1 MVRVDL
7 DLIYTRDLRRSR
19 SWGQMEMLATSYR
32 PLPWYLF
39 LLFQLR
45 VTASAAAHSLPMDPV
60 IAFKALMDA
69 PIDAATLLGELGVGN
84 DKAAAD
90 LVVLLYSELR
100 SLASHYLRRERSGH
114 TLQTTALVH
123 EAYLR
128 LADQREIRWKNREQ
142 FMGVAAQL
150 MRRIL
155 VDYSR
160 GHDAKKRGKGYEKVL
175 LEEASEF
182 SKGKASD
189 VIALDEALT
198 RLAEFDPQQAR
209 LVEMRF
215 FGGLSIEESAA
226 VLGVSRTT
234 VKRNWNLAK
243 AWLARELRRG
253 EANDA

>member
-1 MVRVDL
+1 MD
-7 DLIYTRDLRRSR
+7 
-19 SWGQMEMLATSYR
+19 EATDI
-32 PLPWYLF
+32 
-39 LLFQLR
+39 
-45 VTASAAAHSLPMDPV
+45 T
-60 IAFKALMDA
+60 
-69 PIDAATLLGELGVGN
+69 TLLGDLNVRN
-84 DKAAAD
+84 DKAAAE

-100 SLASHYLRRERSGH
+100 HLASSYLRRERSDH

-128 LADQREIRWKNREQ
+128 LTDQREVRWKNKEQ

-160 GHDAKKRGKGYEKVL
+160 GHDAKKRGSDFEKVF
-175 LEEASEF
+175 LEEAEVV
-182 SKGKASD
+182 SKGKAPD

-198 RLAEFDPQQAR
+198 RLAKFDPQQAQ
-209 LVEMRF
+209 LVELRF
-215 FGGLSIEESAA
+215 FGGLDLDEAAA

-253 EANDA
+253 DEKNA

>member
-1 MVRVDL
+1 
-7 DLIYTRDLRRSR
+7 
-19 SWGQMEMLATSYR
+19 
-32 PLPWYLF
+32 
-39 LLFQLR
+39 
-45 VTASAAAHSLPMDPV
+45 
-60 IAFKALMDA
+60 MDA
-69 PIDAATLLGELGVGN
+69 PRDLPALSENRDAGN
-84 DKAAAD
+84 ERAVAD
-90 LVVLLYSELR
+90 LTALLYPELR
-100 SLASHYLRRERSGH
+100 RLASRHLRRERREH

-128 LADQREIRWKNREQ
+128 LNDQREVHWKNREQ
-142 FMGVAAQL
+142 FLGVAAQL

>member
-1 MVRVDL
+1 MSIHAPVVL
-7 DLIYTRDLRRSR
+7 
-19 SWGQMEMLATSYR
+19 
-32 PLPWYLF
+32 
-39 LLFQLR
+39 
-45 VTASAAAHSLPMDPV
+45 V
-60 IAFKALMDA
+60 IAFEVLMDT
-69 PIDAATLLGELGVGN
+69 PPDVATLLGELDVGN
-84 DKAAAD
+84 DKAVAE

-100 SLASHYLRRERSGH
+100 NLASSYLRRERGDH

-128 LADQREIRWKNREQ
+128 LADQREVRWKNKEQ

-160 GHDAKKRGKGYEKVL
+160 GHDAQKRGKGFEKVF
-175 LEEASEF
+175 LEEAAGF

-209 LVEMRF
+209 LVEVRF
-215 FGGLSIEESAA
+215 FGGLSIDEAA
-226 VLGVSRTT
+226 GVLGVSRTT

-243 AWLARELRRG
+243 AWLARELRRSDQ
-253 EANDA
+253 EHA

>member
-1 MVRVDL
+1 
-7 DLIYTRDLRRSR
+7 
-19 SWGQMEMLATSYR
+19 
-32 PLPWYLF
+32 
-39 LLFQLR
+39 
-45 VTASAAAHSLPMDPV
+45 
-60 IAFKALMDA
+60 MDA
-69 PIDAATLLGELGVGN
+69 AMDVNALLGDLNMHN
-84 DKAAAD
+84 DKAAAE

-100 SLASHYLRRERSGH
+100 RLASSYLRRERSDH

-128 LADQREIRWKNREQ
+128 LSDQREVHWKNKEQ

-160 GHDAKKRGKGYEKVL
+160 GHHAKKRGSEFEKVF
-175 LEEASEF
+175 LEEAEVV
-182 SKGKASD
+182 SKGKAPD

-198 RLAEFDPQQAR
+198 RLAKFDPQQAQ
-209 LVEMRF
+209 LVELRF
-215 FGGLSIEESAA
+215 FGGLDLDEAAA

-253 EANDA
+253 NGKNA